1 MNRQQ
6 LQHKATDA
14 WIWSKAT
21 PADVEEI
28 VILASNFYS
37 KEINAFFTFHPTRYS
52 YHLHKSILEQTFH
65 PSQQY
70 LAVARDKLTNKLMC
84 YNWCERGKY
93 TPYATEEMAVG
104 EILHIDLTVP
114 VRQRVHLVGQTFDQW
129 IIWCELNRIPVL
141 CSTSIREEQAAFMR
155 LHSVYG
161 FENHGSF
168 AYKEIKWATE

>member
-6 LQHKATDA
+6 LQHKSTDA

-21 PADVEEI
+21 PADVEAM
-28 VILASNFYS
+28 VTLANTLYS
-37 KEINAFFTFHPTRYS
+37 PEVNQFFTPNPTRYS
-52 YHLHKSILEQTFH
+52 YHLHKAILDQTFN
-65 PSQQY
+65 PGQQY
-70 LAVARDKLTNKLMC
+70 LAVARDKATHQLLA

-93 TPYATEEMAVG
+93 TPYADEEMAVA
-104 EILHIDLTVP
+104 EILHIDLAVP
-114 VRQRVHLVGQTFDQW
+114 VRQRVQLVGQCFDQW

-141 CSTSIREEQAAFMR
+141 CSTSIREDQAAFMR

-161 FENHGSF
+161 FKSRGSF